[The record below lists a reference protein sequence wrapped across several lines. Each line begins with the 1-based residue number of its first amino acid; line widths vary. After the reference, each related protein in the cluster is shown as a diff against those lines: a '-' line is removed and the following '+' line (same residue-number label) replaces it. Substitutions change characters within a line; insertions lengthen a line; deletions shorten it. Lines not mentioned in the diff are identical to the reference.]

1 VTAAP
6 RVAIHY
12 HRPPDRLRIYDQRVV
27 LERADV
33 IITLSE
39 PLDLSE
45 PMIVED
51 RVMLEEGSL
60 ALWFTFP
67 GLWHDIG
74 RFHRADGRETGLYA
88 NVLTPVRIEGRVWH
102 TTDLYLDVW
111 RPTGG
116 RARILDEDELHE
128 AIIAGHVDE
137 ETAARAQQE
146 AKTLHARAGDGSW
159 PPPVVEEW
167 TLARALDALSRVE
180 QRA

>member
-1 VTAAP
+1 MSDAT

-27 LERADV
+27 LERDDV

-45 PMIVED
+45 PMLLD
-51 RVMLEEGSL
+51 GSVMLERDSL

-74 RFHRADGRETGLYA
+74 IFHTADGTETGLYA
-88 NVLTPVRIEGRVWH
+88 NVLTPVEITGDVWH

-111 RPTGG
+111 RPVGG
-116 RARILDEDELHE
+116 SARVLDEDELAAALE
-128 AIIAGHVDE
+128 AGHVDHD
-137 ETAARAQQE
+137 TAERARAE
-146 AKTLHARAGDGSW
+146 AASLHARAGDGSW
-159 PPPVVEEW
+159 PPPVVDEW
-167 TLARALDALSRVE
+167 SLTRALESLARFGRPA
-180 QRA
+180 